1 MTIIFVYWNI
11 RLILK
16 IQLDYNLENKRK
28 KERISQDC
36 CQLLSLY
43 ANATSN
49 CIRNKFV
56 ITLETVSDFRRQN
69 KISTVTIMIV
79 KFWQSYF

>member
-1 MTIIFVYWNI
+1 MITIVVYWNI
-11 RLILK
+11 RLILE

-28 KERISQDC
+28 KGQINQDC

-43 ANATSN
+43 ANTTYN
-49 CIRNKFV
+49 CTRNKFV

-69 KISTVTIMIV
+69 MNLTVTIMIV